1 MSRLQSIYEY
11 FSNYSEEK
19 INAVINSLS
28 EEEKALIKER
38 YGSDL
43 HNPKPSENWNK
54 DLSKLFY
61 NILIPKIRKL
71 LAQEKVITHEERIDE
86 TNYIPRLIAMIK
98 EQKTSNEICEELHI
112 TPEKLTADLLNLK
125 NNGFTYY
132 RKYYSNGNIR
142 YNGVNSIYNLK
153 DLKNMSQDRT
163 IITDAED
170 NSLKVL
176 LISDLHFGND
186 LERIDLIN
194 KAFDYCVKNGIHL
207 IFCGGD
213 IIDGTYTAGSQ
224 KITDVYKQAEHFIKN
239 YPSDK
244 SILTFSVAGDHDLSA
259 LNTYCLNLIDLCNN
273 YRHDFIIGGYNNM
286 TINLKNDKI
295 QLFHHINNGSLIE
308 TCSPIILHGHSHQY
322 KITIINNKLHIIVP
336 SLSNINQPMPTALE
350 LELTFYKGYIRNA
363 SVKQI
368 NLENND
374 IILNEAN
381 FDLIRQIVTSSE
393 IIRNTENFNQ
403 DNDRELGIS
412 RMLQRSKEHL
422 SQIEKFNMRY
432 SR

>member
-11 FSNYSEEK
+11 FSNYSEEE

-28 EEEKALIKER
+28 EEEKALIIAR

-71 LAQEKVITHEERIDE
+71 LAQEKVITHEEKIDE

-98 EQKTSNEICEELHI
+98 EQKTGNEICEELHI
-112 TPEKLTADLLNLK
+112 SPEKLTADLLNLK

-322 KITIINNKLHIIVP
+322 KITIINNKLNIIIP

-368 NLENND
+368 NLENKYFQN
-374 IILNEAN
+374 
-381 FDLIRQIVTSSE
+381 
-393 IIRNTENFNQ
+393 
-403 DNDRELGIS
+403 
-412 RMLQRSKEHL
+412 
-422 SQIEKFNMRY
+422 
-432 SR
+432 